1 MMFILKFE
9 TILLFTL
16 GSAMVTTSPKAVVQH
31 FKADTKFTDDN
42 KTAKFKIPLFIIA
55 RRLTGL
61 KSE

>member
-1 MMFILKFE
+1 
-9 TILLFTL
+9 
-16 GSAMVTTSPKAVVQH
+16 MVTTSPKAVVQH

-42 KTAKFKIPLFIIA
+42 KTTKFKIPLFIIA